1 MQIYLRKN
9 LNKNHRKLAYIEKIP
24 YLCKRKSID
33 MPNTRLA
40 TLRYQALDRC
50 FSDRM
55 KYYFIEDLI
64 KAVNH
69 TLEEN
74 GQTPVSR
81 RTVFNDIG
89 DMVGNHDWRVL
100 FEEPGKINGRRYY
113 RYEDPDYSIWKNDL
127 NQYQVAQ
134 LKSMLLMLQQF
145 RGMPQYERL
154 LEVIEQLEKK
164 YNFELEDTEQVI
176 AFDTNEYV
184 EGIEYLSP
192 LFEAI
197 VAKQPQTIV
206 YQPFG
211 KESLTRVLHPYF
223 IKQYNGRWFVFGYC
237 KDGSYEG
244 IINLALDRIL
254 SIEKAACKFVE
265 NEAIDFDE
273 YFSDIIGVTL
283 PREGDVEDIVLRFTP
298 NRLPYVLS
306 KPLHE
311 SQRHTEADGDC
322 IRLRLIPNKEFY
334 QKVLSFGKDVEVVS
348 PQSVRDEIKKIITEM
363 QQKY

>member
-1 MQIYLRKN
+1 
-9 LNKNHRKLAYIEKIP
+9 
-24 YLCKRKSID
+24 
-33 MPNTRLA
+33 
-40 TLRYQALDRC
+40 
-50 FSDRM
+50 
-55 KYYFIEDLI
+55 
-64 KAVNH
+64 
-69 TLEEN
+69 
-74 GQTPVSR
+74 
-81 RTVFNDIG
+81 
-89 DMVGNHDWRVL
+89 
-100 FEEPGKINGRRYY
+100 
-113 RYEDPDYSIWKNDL
+113 
-127 NQYQVAQ
+127 
-134 LKSMLLMLQQF
+134 MLQQF

-154 LEVIEQLEKK
+154 AEVVEQLEEK

-184 EGIEYLSP
+184 DGIEYLSP

-197 VAKQPQTIV
+197 IAKQPQTIV

-211 KESLTRVLHPYF
+211 KEPITRALHPYF

-244 IINLALDRIL
+244 IINLALDRIQ

-265 NEAIDFDE
+265 NEEVDFDE

-283 PREGDVEDIVLRFTP
+283 PREGEIEDIVLRFTP

-306 KPLHE
+306 KPMHE
-311 SQRHTEADGDC
+311 SQRHTEEDGDC

-334 QKVLSFGKDVEVVS
+334 QKVLSFGKDVEVVA